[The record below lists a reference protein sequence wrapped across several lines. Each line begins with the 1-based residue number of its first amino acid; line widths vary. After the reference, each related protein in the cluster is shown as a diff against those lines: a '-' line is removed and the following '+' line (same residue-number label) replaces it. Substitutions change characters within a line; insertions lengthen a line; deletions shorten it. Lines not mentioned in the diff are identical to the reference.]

1 MRGPWHLEPLSRF
14 WRERRGPPAKR
25 VGGEGLYAGLCKTL
39 TSQAVGLGPSSPG
52 ESGRGAVRRW
62 GLTLFAALAL
72 AGCGEIAGGD
82 DRAEIY
88 LQRFF
93 GECGAQYGGAT
104 DVSKVEGECGIVTAM
119 INKFN
124 AGNPD
129 VHVSSNVV
137 AWPGYP
143 QLSAQMA
150 ARDPPDLV
158 TMHTGMIS
166 DYAAEGLLEPI
177 EPYLAEAGIAPT
189 ALTEASR
196 GAVTIGARLY
206 GLPFDTH
213 GGLFHINTRLFEK
226 AGLMKG
232 GKPVLPNSPEEMLAH
247 ARQFTARTGKPYII
261 QSLVGDNAY
270 AARNLYTYLLAQDAA
285 LFPTPKTIRL
295 QTPEAERIVD
305 FFRTITASGTSTR
318 NQDTPAAIASFM
330 SGEGGIYPTGTWMI
344 GQFEAEA
351 NTPGRPLFQSYTVY
365 PYPRLWGEAVSYVS
379 GHAWVVPRRERTA
392 EQRRAI
398 GRFFRFIAQHN
409 FDWART
415 GHLPAFKAVVESPQ
429 FKALPHRVNIA
440 PVASTGRPLPG
451 GVQRQNAIEG
461 LVGEEVAAAF
471 NGQKST
477 RRALADAERRV
488 NELLAGLD

>member
-1 MRGPWHLEPLSRF
+1 MRHLFLLL
-14 WRERRGPPAKR
+14 
-25 VGGEGLYAGLCKTL
+25 VVL
-39 TSQAVGLGPSSPG
+39 
-52 ESGRGAVRRW
+52 
-62 GLTLFAALAL
+62 L
-72 AGCGEIAGGD
+72 AGSCSDGGD
-82 DRAEIY
+82 DRATIY

-93 GECGAQYGGAT
+93 GECGAEFSSAT
-104 DVSKVEGECGIVTAM
+104 DVSKVEGECGIITAM

-124 AGNPD
+124 AQNPK

-150 ARDPPDLV
+150 AKDPPDLV
-158 TMHTGMIS
+158 TMHTGVIS
-166 DYAAEGLLEPI
+166 DYAAEGLLESV
-177 EPYLAEAGIAPT
+177 EPYLAEAGLPAT
-189 ALTEASR
+189 ALTDASR
-196 GAVTIGARLY
+196 SAVTIDGRLY

-213 GGLFHINTRLFEK
+213 GGLFHINTKLFEQ
-226 AGLMKG
+226 AGLMRD
-232 GKPVLPNSPEEMLAH
+232 GKPVLPTSPEQMMGH
-247 ARQFTARTGKPYII
+247 ARQFTERTGKPYLI

-270 AARNLYTYLLAQDAA
+270 AARNLYTYLLAQNARI
-285 LFPTPKTIRL
+285 FPTPRRIHL

-305 FFRTITASGTSTR
+305 FFRQITDSGYSTR

-351 NTPGRPLFQSYTVY
+351 NTPGRPLYQGYTVY
-365 PYPRLWGEAVSYVS
+365 PYPRLWGDDVSYVS
-379 GHAWVVPRRERTA
+379 GHAWVVPKRERTS

-398 GRFFRFIAQHN
+398 ARFFRFIAEHN

-415 GHLPAFKAVVESPQ
+415 GHLPAFKAVVNSAA
-429 FKALPHRVNIA
+429 FAALPHRANIA
-440 PVASTGRPLPG
+440 PVATTGRPLPG

-477 RRALADAERRV
+477 KQALAAAERRV
-488 NELLAGLD
+488 NTLLAELD

>member
-1 MRGPWHLEPLSRF
+1 MRGLHFPSFPRKRESSSESALDSRF
-14 WRERRGPPAKR
+14 RGNDGLR
-25 VGGEGLYAGLCKTL
+25 VGGFGFI
-39 TSQAVGLGPSSPG
+39 
-52 ESGRGAVRRW
+52 
-62 GLTLFAALAL
+62 LFAAFAL
-72 AGCGEIAGGD
+72 ASCSEVAGPD

-104 DVSKVEGECGIVTAM
+104 DVSKVEGECGIITAM

-124 AGNPD
+124 ANNPN

-150 ARDPPDLV
+150 AKDPPDLV

-166 DYAAEGLLEPI
+166 DYAAEDLLEPI
-177 EPYLAEAGIAPT
+177 EPYLAEAGIEASE
-189 ALTEASR
+189 LTEASR
-196 GAVTIGARLY
+196 GAVTIGTRLY

-213 GGLFHINTRLFEK
+213 GGLFHVNTKLFAK

-232 GKPVLPNSPEEMLAH
+232 GKPVLPTSPEEMMAQ
-247 ARQFTARTGKPYII
+247 ARQFTERTGKPYLI

-270 AARNLYTYLLAQDAA
+270 AARNLYTYLLSQNAV
-285 LFPTPKTIRL
+285 LFPNPRQIRL

-305 FFRTITASGTSTR
+305 FFRTITASGVSTL
-318 NQDTPAAIASFM
+318 NQDTPAAIAAFM

-351 NTPGRPLFQSYTVY
+351 NTPGRPLYKSYTVY
-365 PYPRLWGEAVSYVS
+365 PYPRLWGAEVSYVS
-379 GHAWVVPRRERTA
+379 GHAWVVPKRERTA

-398 GRFFRFIAQHN
+398 ARFFRFIADHN

-415 GHLPAFKAVVESPQ
+415 GHLPAFKAVVDSAA
-429 FKALPHRVNIA
+429 FKALPHRTNIA
-440 PVASTGRPLPG
+440 PVATTGRPLPG

-488 NELLAGLD
+488 NTLLAQLD

>member
-1 MRGPWHLEPLSRF
+1 V
-14 WRERRGPPAKR
+14 KR
-25 VGGEGLYAGLCKTL
+25 LLVIA
-39 TSQAVGLGPSSPG
+39 
-52 ESGRGAVRRW
+52 
-62 GLTLFAALAL
+62 AALL
-72 AGCGEIAGGD
+72 AGSCSNGASSGD
-82 DRAEIY
+82 RTEIY

-93 GECGAQYGGAT
+93 GECGAQFGTAT
-104 DVSKVEGECGIVTAM
+104 DVSKVEGECGIITAM

-124 AGNPD
+124 AENPD

-150 ARDPPDLV
+150 AKDPPDLV
-158 TMHTGMIS
+158 TMHTGAIS
-166 DYAAEGLLEPI
+166 DYAAEGLLDPV
-177 EPYLAEAGIAPT
+177 EPYFAEARISPAS
-189 ALTEASR
+189 LTDASR
-196 GAVTIGARLY
+196 SAVTIGGRLY

-213 GGLFHINTRLFEK
+213 GGLFHVNTKLFAE
-226 AGLMKG
+226 AGLIKG
-232 GKPVLPNSPEEMLAH
+232 GKPVLPRSPEEFIAQ
-247 ARQFTARTGKPYII
+247 ARQFKARTGKPYLI

-270 AARNLYTYLLAQDAA
+270 AARNVYTYLLAQNATFFTDARH
-285 LFPTPKTIRL
+285 IRL
-295 QTPEAERIVD
+295 RTPEAERIVD
-305 FFRTITASGTSTR
+305 FFRYITAEGLSTL
-318 NQDTPAAIASFM
+318 NQDTPAAIGSFM

-351 NTPGRPLFQSYTVY
+351 NTPGRPLYHAYTVY
-365 PYPRLWGEAVSYVS
+365 PYPRLWGEEVSYVS
-379 GHAWVVPRRERTA
+379 GHAWVVPKRDRTP

-398 GRFFRFIAQHN
+398 ARFFRFIAAHN

-415 GHLPAFKAVVESPQ
+415 GHLPAFKAVVDSAE
-429 FKALPHRVNIA
+429 FRALPHRANIA

-477 RRALADAERRV
+477 KQALADAERRV
-488 NELLAGLD
+488 NELLQLMP

>member
-1 MRGPWHLEPLSRF
+1 M
-14 WRERRGPPAKR
+14 
-25 VGGEGLYAGLCKTL
+25 GGEGLADPGVQTVTSHRFAAGPFFPVKNGKGIAGL
-39 TSQAVGLGPSSPG
+39 SGL
-52 ESGRGAVRRW
+52 
-62 GLTLFAALAL
+62 LLFGALAL
-72 AGCGEIAGGD
+72 ASCGEVAGRD

-93 GECGAQYGGAT
+93 GECGAQYGAAT

-124 AGNPD
+124 ADNPD
-129 VHVSSNVV
+129 VRVSSNVV

-158 TMHTGMIS
+158 TMHTGMIP
-166 DYAAEGLLEPI
+166 DYAAEGLLEPV
-177 EPYLAEAGIAPT
+177 EPYLAEAGIAPS
-189 ALTEASR
+189 ALTDASR
-196 GAVTIGARLY
+196 GAVTIGNRLY

-213 GGLFHINTRLFEK
+213 GGLFHINTKLFAQ

-232 GKPVLPNSPEEMLAH
+232 GKPVLPTTPEEMAAQ
-247 ARQFTARTGKPYII
+247 ARQFTARTGKPYLI
-261 QSLVGDNAY
+261 QSLVADNAY
-270 AARNLYTYLLAQDAA
+270 AARNLYTYLLAQDAV
-285 LFPTPKTIRL
+285 LFPTPRTIRL
-295 QTPEAERIVD
+295 QTPQAERIVD
-305 FFRTITASGTSTR
+305 FFRAITASGTSTR

-351 NTPGRPLFQSYTVY
+351 NTPGRPLHRSYTVY
-365 PYPRLWGEAVSYVS
+365 PYPRLWGAEVSYVS
-379 GHAWVVPRRERTA
+379 GHAWVVPKRERTA

-398 GRFFRFIAQHN
+398 GRFFRFIAEHN

-415 GHLPAFKAVVESPQ
+415 GHLPAFKAVIESPA
-429 FKALPHRVNIA
+429 FKALPHRTNIA
-440 PVASTGRPLPG
+440 PVAATGRPLPG
-451 GVQRQNAIEG
+451 GVRRQNAIEG

-471 NGQKST
+471 NGQKPT
-477 RRALADAERRV
+477 KQALADAERRV
-488 NELLAGLD
+488 NALLAELD